1 MYELNRIT
9 ISGFVTGK
17 KGENAL
23 AVRKLDENEKASVVT
38 FDIVQNKYK
47 GKDEK
52 PEKKYFHCMGLGSV
66 AQRLMK
72 GSIKYGTH
80 LIIDGKLD
88 VSTKEKDGK
97 KYVNVTILIDDFS
110 YVPNASN
117 ASTPEAEN
125 K

>member
-23 AVRKLDENEKASVVT
+23 TVRKLDENERASVVT

-72 GSIKYGTH
+72 GAIKYGTH

-110 YVPNASN
+110 YVPNANTS
-117 ASTPEAEN
+117 APEAEN

>member
-23 AVRKLDENEKASVVT
+23 AVRKLDENERASVVT

-72 GSIKYGTH
+72 GAIKYGTH

-110 YVPNASN
+110 YVSNTNAS
-117 ASTPEAEN
+117 APEAEN

>member
-72 GSIKYGTH
+72 GAIKYGTH

-110 YVPNASN
+110 YVLNTNAS
-117 ASTPEAEN
+117 APEAEN

>member
-23 AVRKLDENEKASVVT
+23 AVRKLDENERASVVT

-72 GSIKYGTH
+72 GAIKYGTH

-110 YVPNASN
+110 YVPNTN
-117 ASTPEAEN
+117 ASAPEAEN